1 MSYYHYPCLTC
12 RLVGLRISVEPR
24 DVLVIQCGEMA
35 IRYHFQSLHGG
46 DVDEGDSG
54 EVQDEAVDVHPGD
67 LDVAWKISVPV
78 HPEVKV
84 LHVSGHIQRINV
96 QGTERQVFLFRQ
108 M

>member
-1 MSYYHYPCLTC
+1 M
-12 RLVGLRISVEPR
+12 
-24 DVLVIQCGEMA
+24 LVIQRGEMA
-35 IRYHFQSLHGG
+35 ILYHFQSLHGG

-67 LDVAWKISVPV
+67 LDVGWKISVPV

-84 LHVSGHIQRINV
+84 LHVSGQIQLINI
-96 QGTERQVFLFRQ
+96 QGTERQVSLFRQ